1 MNLDCQKNLQ
11 KAYGIKSLLNTS
23 NSQNQSESQLLTTD
37 TLSNLSNHS
46 IQKKSNHYDFNNSK
60 IIYNYLP
67 LRNKTPTTRKIKKKV
82 KFNEKVDVIVVK
94 SFKKYNKSE
103 EENSLD
109 DLFDEN
115 RTKHKRRINIKNCEC
130 NII

>member
-1 MNLDCQKNLQ
+1 MNLDFPKNL
-11 KAYGIKSLLNTS
+11 KKFNGIKSLLNTS

-37 TLSNLSNHS
+37 TLSNISNHS
-46 IQKKSNHYDFNNSK
+46 NQKKSNLYDFNNSN

-67 LRNKTPTTRKIKKKV
+67 LRNKTPTTRKKKKKV
-82 KFNEKVDVIVVK
+82 KFNEKVDVILVK
-94 SFKKYNKSE
+94 SFKKYNKCE
-103 EENSLD
+103 DENSLD

-115 RTKHKRRINIKNCEC
+115 RTKHKKRKNLKNCEC